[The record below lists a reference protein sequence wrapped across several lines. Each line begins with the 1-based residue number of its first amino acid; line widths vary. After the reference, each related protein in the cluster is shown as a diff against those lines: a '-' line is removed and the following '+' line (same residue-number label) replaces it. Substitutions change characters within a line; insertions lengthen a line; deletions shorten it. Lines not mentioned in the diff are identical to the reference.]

1 MGIFDTREYEEDDYD
16 KEYNEHEKKNEELL
30 DIFGKDLG
38 KLSEKTKNLHLSNA
52 SLFINDYFYRYEVKD
67 VEEGAAYIDSF
78 FDFFIHKCLW
88 SSPYTVRQ
96 MAASIKKFYKS
107 MFAHGR
113 VEEEDLEYVLET
125 IKYNLDDWVDE
136 SDIGD
141 GDWF

>member
-16 KEYNEHEKKNEELL
+16 KEYKEHEKKNEELL
-30 DIFGKDLG
+30 DLFGKDLG

-52 SLFINDYFYRYEVKD
+52 SLFINDFFYRYEIKD
-67 VEEGAAYIDSF
+67 IDSGAAHIDSF

-107 MFAHGR
+107 MYAH
-113 VEEEDLEYVLET
+113 
-125 IKYNLDDWVDE
+125 KKVDE
-136 SDIGD
+136 C
-141 GDWF
+141 

>member
-16 KEYNEHEKKNEELL
+16 KEYNEHEKNEELL
-30 DIFGKDLG
+30 DLFGKDLG

-52 SLFINDYFYRYEVKD
+52 SLFINDYFFRYEVKD

-88 SSPYTVRQ
+88 SSPYTVKQ
-96 MAASIKKFYKS
+96 MAASIRKFYKS
-107 MFAHGR
+107 MYAHGR
-113 VEEEDLEYVLET
+113 VGEEDLEYVLET
-125 IKYNLDDWVDE
+125 IKYNFDDWVDE